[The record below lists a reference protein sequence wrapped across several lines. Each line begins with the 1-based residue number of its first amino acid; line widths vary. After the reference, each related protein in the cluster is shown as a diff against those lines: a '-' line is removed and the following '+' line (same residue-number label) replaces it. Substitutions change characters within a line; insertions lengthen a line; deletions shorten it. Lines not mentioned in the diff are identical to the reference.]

1 MIMFTSAKDLEVSTF
16 EVNIR
21 SLPWIRNSEH
31 ETTPLGRV
39 KQHNRGILGGLLSGH
54 LHAQKI
60 LPKYAGGLLEKARHG
75 LCSNVSGTYK
85 KAEGTD
91 QSSQARASCD
101 EDRSNRPVQQS
112 EGWQVRGVMR
122 AHEMFLRKPR
132 AVPRVHCECRRSSTA
147 GFA

>member
-1 MIMFTSAKDLEVSTF
+1 MTQCTSGISTWPGWQVAVSYIDDNVHFGKDLEVSTF

-60 LPKYAGGLLEKARHG
+60 LSKYAGGLLEKARHG

-112 EGWQVRGVMR
+112 EGWQYV
-122 AHEMFLRKPR
+122 A
-132 AVPRVHCECRRSSTA
+132 
-147 GFA
+147 